1 MQGWQSTYL
10 GAREVPRELSSF
22 ELQTFF
28 TYSRAEHE
36 LIGILPPVLLRHLA
50 AFGPQPHGDVTRAN
64 RHNQR
69 RPIYESTRFHSV
81 VARRHG

>member
-28 TYSRAEHE
+28 TYSRAERVTFHRLSAWANSVRCATIRE
-36 LIGILPPVLLRHLA
+36 RSINGTW
-50 AFGPQPHGDVTRAN
+50 FGMT
-64 RHNQR
+64 
-69 RPIYESTRFHSV
+69 PIHRT
-81 VARRHG
+81 